1 MEEAQVPDANEEYLI
16 YQTLVGTWPV
26 KQARS
31 AKGPIEPEYVD
42 RIVHYIEKALHEA
55 KLHTSWLNP
64 DQAYDEAVA
73 TFVRTILAGGDSPF
87 IDDLDA
93 FVRSIADAGFVNSL
107 AQTLVKICAPGVPDF
122 YQGVEFW
129 DFNLVDPD
137 NRRPVDF
144 QRRREAL
151 SRLAA
156 RGKENLAGLSR
167 ELARAVARR

>member
-1 MEEAQVPDANEEYLI
+1 MTKP
-16 YQTLVGTWPV
+16 W
-26 KQARS
+26 R
-31 AKGPIEPEYVD
+31 
-42 RIVHYIEKALHEA
+42 
-55 KLHTSWLNP
+55 
-64 DQAYDEAVA
+64 

-87 IDDLDA
+87 INELDA

-151 SRLAA
+151 AA
-156 RGKENLAGLSR
+156 PRGAWQGRSCRAVAG
-167 ELARAVARR
+167 LARALARRAS